1 MVLLN
6 KRNINEMELIK
17 MDFIREIINS
27 DKLENIIFI
36 PENMNHKNVEIL
48 ILPVQEKKSGI
59 GKLRGALKKYAN
71 SELIE
76 KESEAW
82 EMAVTEKYR
91 NR

>member
-1 MVLLN
+1 
-6 KRNINEMELIK
+6 ME
-17 MDFIREIINS
+17 FIREIINS

-36 PENMNHKNVEIL
+36 PENMKHKNVEIL

-59 GKLRGALKKYAN
+59 GKLRGVLKKYAN
-71 SELIE
+71 PELIE

-82 EMAVTEKYR
+82 EMAVTEKYG